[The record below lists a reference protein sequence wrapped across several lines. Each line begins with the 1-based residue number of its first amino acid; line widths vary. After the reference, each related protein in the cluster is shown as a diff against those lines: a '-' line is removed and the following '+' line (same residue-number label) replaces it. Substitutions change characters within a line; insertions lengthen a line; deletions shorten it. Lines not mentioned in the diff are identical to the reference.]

1 MKLSI
6 TPIGDSHSKVENV
19 PIGYDVKLND
29 ISLKAIDNNMKV
41 TELNLNMRAG
51 QKPELIIHA
60 DANPVMIENLLTNVK
75 IKRNNFNK

>member
-6 TPIGDSHSKVENV
+6 TRTGDNHNEIQNV

-29 ISLKAIDNNMKV
+29 ISLTDIGNDMKV

-51 QKPELIIHA
+51 KNPKLTIYA
-60 DANPVMIENLLTNVK
+60 DADPMVIKELLTDVE
-75 IKRNNFNK
+75 IKKNNSDK

>member
-6 TPIGDSHSKVENV
+6 TRTGDNHNEIQNV

-29 ISLKAIDNNMKV
+29 ISLTDIGNDMKV

-51 QKPELIIHA
+51 ENPKLTIYA
-60 DANPVMIENLLTNVK
+60 DADPMVIKELLTDVE
-75 IKRNNFNK
+75 IKKNTSDK